1 MAAAFHDM
9 AAADFAMWW
18 WCRFDIATFSI
29 SYLRQPTSVATN
41 NTAIVTIVTC
51 SNRRKVRI
59 SRRGIFWSSK
69 PCRAYYRLGISNN
82 MSNR

>member
-9 AAADFAMWW
+9 AAADFAMWC
-18 WCRFDIATFSI
+18 CRFDIATFSI

-59 SRRGIFWSSK
+59 PRRGIFWFCK
-69 PCRAYYRLGISNN
+69 PCRAY
-82 MSNR
+82 